1 MQRGL
6 YSGSTQA
13 LSHAPTLNP
22 EFQNGC
28 FFSLMLVNLAPF
40 SIIAISQV
48 LLCIKMWLLLI
59 RTVPGPVVV
68 DTYCTQPDFCGHI
81 LYQA

>member
-1 MQRGL
+1 MHRGL
-6 YSGSTQA
+6 YSGSTQV

-28 FFSLMLVNLAPF
+28 FFTLMVANLAPF
-40 SIIAISQV
+40 SIIAITQV
-48 LLCIKMWLLLI
+48 LSCIKLWLLSI
-59 RTVPGPVVV
+59 RAVPGLVVV
-68 DTYCTQPDFCGHI
+68 DTYCTQPDFFGHI